1 MMNLSVKCL
10 QPIVTIVATKSHC
23 NTAQYIALYAQQHPT
38 RLGKQLHPQTV
49 GLLFSA
55 VPKYNN
61 SSTYRQLPQCAG
73 NVV

>member
-1 MMNLSVKCL
+1 MTFSSCGTQIRIHTDTKNHCTK
-10 QPIVTIVATKSHC
+10 TYKVAK
-23 NTAQYIALYAQQHPT
+23 YAQQHPT

-55 VPKYNN
+55 LSKYNN

>member
-1 MMNLSVKCL
+1 MTFAIRSTQIYSQML
-10 QPIVTIVATKSHC
+10 TKSHC
-23 NTAQYIALYAQQHPT
+23 TKMHKVAQYAQQHPT

-55 VPKYNN
+55 LPKYNN
-61 SSTYRQLPQCAG
+61 DSTYRQLSQCAG